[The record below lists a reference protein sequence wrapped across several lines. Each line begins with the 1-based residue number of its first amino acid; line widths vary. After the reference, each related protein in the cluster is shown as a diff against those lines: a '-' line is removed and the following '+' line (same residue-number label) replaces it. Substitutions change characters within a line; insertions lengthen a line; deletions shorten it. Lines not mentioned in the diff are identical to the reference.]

1 MSVTCVFG
9 MQWGDEGKGRIVDL
23 IAAESDVVVRYQGG
37 ANAGHTVIVGD
48 QKYVLHL
55 LPSGAI
61 RPGVLN
67 VIGNGVVVDPWT
79 LLDEVEEL
87 KRRDIDLTGRLLVSD
102 RAHVIF
108 PYHKLMDRA
117 LEALRG
123 DASIGTTS
131 RGIGPAYADKYTR
144 DGLRVADLLRA
155 EELRPTLLRNLTS
168 RNEILRKAGLEPI
181 DPQQTL
187 DDALAVGRRLEP
199 YIADTVTKL
208 NELWRAGKRILL
220 EGAQGFALDVDQG
233 SYPYVTS
240 SSCGVNGVGPGTGLP
255 PKAVQRVLG
264 IVKAYTTRVGAGPFP
279 TEDVGPAGEHMGV
292 RGKEVGATTGRK
304 RRCGWFDAVVA
315 RHAVRTQ
322 GVDATALMKLD
333 ILSGLDRLKV
343 CTAYEIDGRRI
354 DVPPAS
360 AAHWRMCRPVYESL
374 PGWRED
380 LSGIRRFDDL
390 PKEARA
396 YVRFVEAQMGV
407 PVETISVGAERARFI
422 DLRPAAA
429 RT

>member
-155 EELRPTLLRNLTS
+155 EELRPTLLRNLAS

>member
-37 ANAGHTVIVGD
+37 ANAGHTVIVGEE
-48 QKYVLHL
+48 KYVLHL

-87 KRRDIDLTGRLLVSD
+87 RRRGIDLAGRLLVSD

-123 DASIGTTS
+123 DASLGTTS

-155 EELRPTLLRNLTS
+155 EELRPTLLRNLAS

-199 YIADTVTKL
+199 YIADTVTRL

-264 IVKAYTTRVGAGPFP
+264 IVKAYATRVGAGPFP

-292 RGKEVGATTGRK
+292 RGKEFGATTGRK

-333 ILSGLDRLKV
+333 ILSGLDRIKV

-360 AAHWRMCRPVYESL
+360 ASHWRMCRPVYESF

-396 YVRFVEAQMGV
+396 YVRFLEAQMGV

-422 DLRPAAA
+422 DLRAAPSPA
-429 RT
+429 

>member
-48 QKYVLHL
+48 EKYVLHL
-55 LPSGAI
+55 LPSGVI

-67 VIGNGVVVDPWT
+67 VIANGVVVDPWT
-79 LLDEVEEL
+79 LLDEIDDL
-87 KRRDIDLTGRLLVSD
+87 GRRGIPLAGRLLVSD

-123 DASIGTTS
+123 DASLGTTS

-144 DGLRVADLLRA
+144 EGLRVADLLRA
-155 EELRPTLLRNLTS
+155 EELRPTLLRNIAS
-168 RNEILRKAGLEPI
+168 RNEILRRAGLEPI

-199 YIADTVTKL
+199 YIADTVTRL
-208 NELWRAGKRILL
+208 NQMWREGKRILL

-240 SSCGVNGVGPGTGLP
+240 SSCGVNGVGPGAGLP
-255 PKAVQRVLG
+255 PKAVHRVLG

-292 RGKEVGATTGRK
+292 TGKEFGATTGRK

-333 ILSGLDRLKV
+333 VLSGLDRLRV

-354 DVPPAS
+354 EVPPAS

-380 LSGIRRFDDL
+380 LSEVRRFDDL

-396 YVRFVEAQMGV
+396 YVRFLEGQMGV
-407 PVETISVGAERARFI
+407 PIETISVGAERARFI
-422 DLRPAAA
+422 DLRPASTPA
-429 RT
+429 